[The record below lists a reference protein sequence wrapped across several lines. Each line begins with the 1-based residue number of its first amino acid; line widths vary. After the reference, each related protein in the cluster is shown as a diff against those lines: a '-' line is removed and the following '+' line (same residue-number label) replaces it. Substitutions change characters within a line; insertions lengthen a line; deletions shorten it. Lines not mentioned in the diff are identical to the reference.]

1 MKHESL
7 KIQKIYLKKQNVNS
21 SMIKEV
27 LHILYKNI
35 RFSTFPYLTYKIS
48 SSLQCLKQYN
58 SGNCIAMADFIKIY
72 LKQNYNVDTYIVGA
86 SVPEIFKVEN
96 NPTICH
102 CAVFIPISQTE
113 FYILDPA
120 FYFLEPMYCNLDD
133 NIERKIENSDIYS
146 HSKSNV
152 FYIIDICETNEIDNL
167 FNQQLMPESL
177 CVSCYFENDNSQTW
191 NYYLNEIINPDESI
205 GSHFLEQK
213 YLPFL
218 LYTDYDFKDNMV
230 KLSHKIFIDENGDFV
245 IKKYPEKEILFKGD
259 INDLNENSKLYY
271 LIQHK
276 MKEHFDNFIV

>member
-1 MKHESL
+1 MLVVIL
-7 KIQKIYLKKQNVNS
+7 K
-21 SMIKEV
+21 
-27 LHILYKNI
+27 
-35 RFSTFPYLTYKIS
+35 
-48 SSLQCLKQYN
+48 
-58 SGNCIAMADFIKIY
+58 
-72 LKQNYNVDTYIVGA
+72 
-86 SVPEIFKVEN
+86 
-96 NPTICH
+96 
-102 CAVFIPISQTE
+102 
-113 FYILDPA
+113 
-120 FYFLEPMYCNLDD
+120 
-133 NIERKIENSDIYS
+133 
-146 HSKSNV
+146 
-152 FYIIDICETNEIDNL
+152 
-167 FNQQLMPESL
+167 
-177 CVSCYFENDNSQTW
+177 NDNSQTW